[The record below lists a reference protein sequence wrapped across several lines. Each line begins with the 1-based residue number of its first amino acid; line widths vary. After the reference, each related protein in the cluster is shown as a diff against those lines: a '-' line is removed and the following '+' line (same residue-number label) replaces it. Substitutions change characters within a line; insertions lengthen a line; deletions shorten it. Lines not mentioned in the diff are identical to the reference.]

1 MIKIVTDEFNGPMD
15 LLLTLVEKEKVDIE
29 QISLAEITSKYLIEL
44 EKMKEDNPD
53 ELSDFIYLASTLLL
67 IKSKKI
73 LPVNEYIEDDEIS
86 EDEMKKRIKEY
97 KRFKD
102 LSLKFKKLEE
112 ECLKNHHKLK
122 DDISAYVSYEEHLI
136 ESDVNLLFE
145 SVKDLLTRLN
155 NRIDVD
161 NSEILE
167 IDMYKVEDCIE
178 EIEFFMKEERLYE
191 FSEFISQNRSKNEI
205 ISKFLAILELIKS
218 GKIRTSRKEQV
229 YLRPVYE

>member
-1 MIKIVTDEFNGPMD
+1 MINVVTDEFNGPMD
-15 LLLTLVEKEKVDIE
+15 LLLSLVEKEKVDIE
-29 QISLAEITSKYLIEL
+29 QISLSEITNKYLIEL
-44 EKMKEDNPD
+44 DKMKEDNPD

-73 LPVNEYIEDDEIS
+73 LPVNEYVEDDEIS
-86 EDEMKKRIKEY
+86 EEEMKERIKEY

-102 LSLKFKKLEE
+102 LSIKLKKLEE
-112 ECLKNHHKLK
+112 ESLKHHHKLQE
-122 DDISAYVSYEEHLI
+122 DISKYFSHEQYLI

-145 SVKDLLTRLN
+145 SVRDLLKRLE

-167 IDMYKVEDCIE
+167 VDNYKVEDCME
-178 EIEFFMKEERLYE
+178 EIEFNMKEERLYE
-191 FSEFISQNRSKNEI
+191 FSEFISQKPSKVEI
-205 ISKFLAILELIKS
+205 ISKFLAILELIKL
-218 GKIRTSRKEQV
+218 GHIRTRREDQV